1 MNGACHSKRDVD
13 MFYVSGGGEDGG
25 QGLISSDGCVRV
37 EENSLEL

>member
-1 MNGACHSKRDVD
+1 MVLAIQREMLICF
-13 MFYVSGGGEDGG
+13 MYQGGEDGG

>member
-13 MFYVSGGGEDGG
+13 MFYVSGGEDGG